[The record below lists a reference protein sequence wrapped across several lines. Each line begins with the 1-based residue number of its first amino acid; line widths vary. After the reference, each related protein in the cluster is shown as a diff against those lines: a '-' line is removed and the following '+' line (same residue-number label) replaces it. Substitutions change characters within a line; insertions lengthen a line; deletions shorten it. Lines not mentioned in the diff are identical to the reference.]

1 MPKILGGAADVQIVR
16 LSCDALKRAQ
26 NLQIKRLVFSREL
39 NKTERNNHAKT
50 FVGVEAVS

>member
-1 MPKILGGAADVQIVR
+1 MGGAADVQIVR